1 MTTPQEQVIVGAK
14 VGGGTLVTGWLSTIE
29 PFIATIVGM
38 LTIAV
43 LLQTLWKNHTKFR
56 QKDDDHNG

>member
-14 VGGGTLVTGWLSTIE
+14 VGGGTLVTGWLATIE
-29 PFIATIVGM
+29 PFIATIVGL

-43 LLQTLWKNHTKFR
+43 LVQTIWKNHK
-56 QKDDDHNG
+56 K

>member
-1 MTTPQEQVIVGAK
+1 MQQPQEQLIVAAK

-29 PFIATIVGM
+29 PFIATIVGL

-43 LLQTLWKNHTKFR
+43 LIQTLWKNHK
-56 QKDDDHNG
+56 K